1 MLNIL
6 IVSDHKMYREALSRL
21 LSVQPIFNVMGICAD
36 THAAMNIAARENP
49 DIVLIDASSDPLAAI
64 EATKRI
70 VIHSNAN
77 VIAITGNTDPTF
89 SQHMLAAGAL
99 GYLTK
104 QSLSAEIINAIK
116 EVAKDNLYLCGQ
128 LPSGLPGDLNPG
140 LVQTPVPPRIKPSS
154 HSHHPT
160 KKPSTSLASNT
171 RKKITET
178 ATSNWHRILQFTN

>member
-6 IVSDHKMYREALSRL
+6 IASDHKLYREALSCL
-21 LSVQPIFNVMGICAD
+21 LSVQPLFNVMGVCAD

-49 DIVLIDASSDPLAAI
+49 DIVLIDGSSDPLAAI

-70 VIHSNAN
+70 VVRSNAN

-104 QSLSAEIINAIK
+104 QSLSAEIITAIK
-116 EVAKDNLYLCGQ
+116 EVAKDNLYLCRE
-128 LPSGLPGDLNPG
+128 LSSGLSADLNPG
-140 LVQTPVPPRIKPSS
+140 LVQTPVPTHISPSS
-154 HSHHPT
+154 HSHRPFR
-160 KKPSTSLASNT
+160 KSIAPLTSNN

-178 ATSNWHRILQFTN
+178 ATNNWHRILQFTN